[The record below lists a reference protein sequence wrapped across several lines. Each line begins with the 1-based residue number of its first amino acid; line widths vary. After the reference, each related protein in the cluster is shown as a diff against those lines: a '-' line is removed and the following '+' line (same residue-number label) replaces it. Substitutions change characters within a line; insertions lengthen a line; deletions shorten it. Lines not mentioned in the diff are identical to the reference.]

1 MHVLREGGLPGA
13 LRDVE
18 HAAPVPL
25 DRWAVQVVAAPPE
38 PKGKGKGKGG
48 GRAGAGEQARDKK
61 EVRTAKAM
69 NNYLGIGIDAKV
81 SLPGCQA
88 TE

>member
-25 DRWAVQVVAAPPE
+25 DRWAVQVVAAHPE

-48 GRAGAGEQARDKK
+48 SSGGTGEQAQKRKK
-61 EVRTAKAM
+61 TEVRTAKAM
-69 NNYLGIGIDAKV
+69 NNYVGIGIDAKV
-81 SLPGCQA
+81 RS
-88 TE
+88 

>member
-48 GRAGAGEQARDKK
+48 GRGGAGEQARDKK
-61 EVRTAKAM
+61 EAEARTAKAM

-81 SLPGCQA
+81 SLL
-88 TE
+88 